1 MAEVWLWPAV
11 TAATI
16 SADGRRPFLSFRA
29 LAVGDVLVMITHRGL
44 VIVVTMLSLV
54 LSGDAARAHTIADL
68 EKILGEQEFYVEITN
83 RPAPDFALQDA
94 AGRQVRLSDFR
105 GKVVILNFIYA
116 SCKEA
121 CPLQSDVIALMQRTV
136 NSGPLRDKVQFISI
150 TSDPERDTAE
160 VLMAYGPTH
169 FLDPVNWIF
178 LTSGPAKPTETRE
191 LGERYG
197 LKFTLVADGDFI
209 HGVVTHVIDQNGVLR
224 ARFHGLKFDPANVVA
239 YVDGLAT
246 GDYEG
251 AERLI
256 ASRETTKP
264 TSQTFPPGFSLAK
277 VWLPILIGLA
287 SGAMVTIL
295 VIWRIR
301 HRRHGDTHP

>member
-1 MAEVWLWPAV
+1 MAA
-11 TAATI
+11 
-16 SADGRRPFLSFRA
+16 GRA
-29 LAVGDVLVMITHRGL
+29 LDAARLFVMMTSRCL
-44 VIVVTMLSLV
+44 PIVVTMLMLV
-54 LSGDAARAHTIADL
+54 WRSDVVLAHTIADL
-68 EKILGEQEFYVEITN
+68 EMILGEQEFYVELTN
-83 RPAPDFALQDA
+83 RPAPEFALQDA

-121 CPLQSDVIALMQRTV
+121 CPLQSDVIALIQRTV

-160 VLMAYGPTH
+160 VLTAYGPTH
-169 FLDPVNWIF
+169 FLDPVNWMF

-197 LKFTLVADGDFI
+197 LQFTLVADGDFI

-224 ARFHGLKFDPANVVA
+224 ARFHGLKFDPANLVA

-264 TSQTFPPGFSLAK
+264 GSQTSPRGPSLAK
-277 VWLPILIGLA
+277 VWLPILIAMA
-287 SGAMVTIL
+287 SVAMVTIL

-301 HRRHGDTHP
+301 HGRHRGHA